1 MIAGRSAAK
10 RAGASV
16 VSRGESRGH
25 GRTVENDAVAAA
37 LGEAAA
43 AWSARH
49 DAGEL
54 RDALLAIVGRLPE
67 PS

>member
-1 MIAGRSAAK
+1 
-10 RAGASV
+10 V

-25 GRTVENDAVAAA
+25 GRTVENAVAAA
-37 LGEAAA
+37 LAEAAA

-54 RDALLAIVGRLPE
+54 RDTLLAIVGRLPE